1 MIQRPVRSFLSS
13 SRALLVASSVALCA
27 MCWAISGDVF
37 AQASGAAA
45 QTYAVKPGQ
54 SLNDVAGD
62 LTGSKDKDV
71 RAKMARALFD
81 ANPNAFGGHDINKLK
96 LGAVLNV
103 PPMDAGGASAVEA
116 ASAPAL
122 ASAPESAPTLASEP
136 AQAALPASTGE
147 MAASSVQAEPAS
159 APEAAPASTPAEAPV
174 AATPAR
180 EARAGGIN
188 PVLIGVVALVLI
200 VLGFLWKRSSGK
212 KAQSEARPASP
223 ADDDPRAARTFATL
237 EEAQADA
244 AARNEAMRQQKQPDQ
259 RESQANDAAALET
272 KSVERNDDSEL
283 NAVAG
288 SMESY
293 EAAQTFA
300 TPTEEDAPK
309 APEATPF
316 VPATPAAPHA
326 AFVPPPHEAA
336 TNDDA
341 AEREAR
347 KWETEEREAA
357 ARQAAAQEA
366 EERENRERE
375 RAAREALARDLHARE
390 LQLLD
395 AEAKQ
400 AAEEEKHAEE
410 AREAAA
416 REIIAREAELRQV
429 QAAEQQQTPRE
440 PDAEDEA
447 SPAHRFP
454 MPKFPQ
460 EAIQAL
466 DSLEFGLPP
475 RMELTLNLPNGQVT
489 SHHGA
494 EPAVTTPAEAQP
506 AAKAP
511 LEQAPSIDDEAPRA
525 PYIASESVASQI
537 EAGTAGAGAVAGLGA
552 TQFAPL
558 SLDFDSRLPRSH
570 TEPLPPMTNSQLAA
584 IARNKLELA
593 GEYIEL
599 GDLPGAR
606 TLLQE
611 VIASNDPATRQR
623 AATMLSTLAPHS

>member
-13 SRALLVASSVALCA
+13 SRAVLVASSVALCA
-27 MCWAISGDVF
+27 MCWAIPGDVF
-37 AQASGAAA
+37 AQASAATA

-54 SLNDVAGD
+54 SLNDVAGE

-103 PPMDAGGASAVEA
+103 PSMDAGGASAVEA
-116 ASAPAL
+116 AAPAA
-122 ASAPESAPTLASEP
+122 ASTPDTAPTLASEP

-147 MAASSVQAEPAS
+147 TAASSVQPEPAS
-159 APEAAPASTPAEAPV
+159 APTVEPASTAVEAP
-174 AATPAR
+174 AAPTPVPEPRA
-180 EARAGGIN
+180 AGGMN
-188 PVLIGVVALVLI
+188 PALIGVVALVLI
-200 VLGFLWKRSSGK
+200 VLAFLWKRSSGK
-212 KAQSEARPASP
+212 KARAKARRAAT
-223 ADDDPRAARTFATL
+223 ADDDAHAPRTFATL
-237 EEAQADA
+237 EEAQAAA
-244 AARNEAMRQQKQPDQ
+244 AARNEAVRQQKQ
-259 RESQANDAAALET
+259 RESQSDEAAILET
-272 KSVERNDDSEL
+272 KSVPRNDDSEL

-293 EAAQTFA
+293 DAAQSFA
-300 TPTEEDAPK
+300 TPTEEDTPK

-326 AFVPPPHEAA
+326 AFVPPPHEAP
-336 TNDDA
+336 TRDDS

-390 LQLLD
+390 RQLLD

-400 AAEEEKHAEE
+400 AVEEEKHAEE

-416 REIIAREAELRQV
+416 REIIAREAELRQA
-429 QAAEQQQTPRE
+429 QAAEQQASRE

-489 SHHGA
+489 SNHGA
-494 EPAVTTPAEAQP
+494 ESAAPTLADAQP
-506 AAKAP
+506 VAKAP
-511 LEQAPSIDDEAPRA
+511 LERAPSIDDEAPRS
-525 PYIASESVASQI
+525 PYVGNESVAPQI

-570 TEPLPPMTNSQLAA
+570 TEPLPPMTHSQLAA

-623 AATMLSTLAPHS
+623 AATLLSTLAPHS